1 MKTIDKEI
9 NINGKKIKFQLPEE
23 DGTTKIM
30 LSQLLYE
37 RYITYF
43 FVTQQLQKNILIL
56 SI

>member
-23 DGTTKIM
+23 DGATKTM

-37 RYITYF
+37 RHITYF
-43 FVTQQLQKNILIL
+43 FVDQQLKKTILIL

>member
-9 NINGKKIKFQLPEE
+9 NINGKKIKFQLPKE
-23 DGTTKIM
+23 DGATMII

-43 FVTQQLQKNILIL
+43 FVAQQLKKTILIL